1 MEEVNKGKQLN
12 LNDFSFH
19 VPDDQVAHF
28 PAKKRDSSKLLFYK
42 GKSEIK
48 NFDFKSLPDI
58 LPQGT
63 LLIFNNTKVF
73 PCRLQAQKDTGAQ
86 LEVFLL
92 SLPNEKNPNCQA
104 IVKPIKRIKTG
115 TKLYFQEG
123 VIAEVGDF
131 NNNGSIP
138 TVSLKFFS
146 PPGVSDFHCW
156 IDRFGQ
162 TPLPPYIKRQTDDSK
177 NAEIDKKRYQT
188 VYARCEGSTAA
199 PTAGLH
205 FTKDLLEELER
216 SGIKSSCVTLHVGLG
231 TFAPVRN
238 NDIKTHKMHKEFYFI
253 PSETF
258 EAIKENIRSK
268 NPIVAVGTTSL
279 RAVESLFYHDCKS
292 FENLSS
298 YVDAW
303 NETDLF
309 IYPKTK
315 NDFFSPRVLDGLIT
329 NFHQPQ
335 STLYMLISALLGF
348 DEAKRVYD
356 YAVKNKFRFF
366 SYGDSSLL
374 WFKKKE
380 MDDLKS

>member
-28 PAKKRDSSKLLFYK
+28 PAKKRDASKLLFYK

-73 PCRLQAQKDTGAQ
+73 PCRLRAQKDTGAQ

-92 SLPNEKNPNCQA
+92 SLPNEKNLNCQA

-146 PPGVSDFHCW
+146 PP
-156 IDRFGQ
+156 Q
-162 TPLPPYIKRQTDDSK
+162 
-177 NAEIDKKRYQT
+177 
-188 VYARCEGSTAA
+188 VY
-199 PTAGLH
+199 H
-205 FTKDLLEELER
+205 
-216 SGIKSSCVTLHVGLG
+216 
-231 TFAPVRN
+231 
-238 NDIKTHKMHKEFYFI
+238 
-253 PSETF
+253 
-258 EAIKENIRSK
+258 
-268 NPIVAVGTTSL
+268 
-279 RAVESLFYHDCKS
+279 
-292 FENLSS
+292 
-298 YVDAW
+298 
-303 NETDLF
+303 
-309 IYPKTK
+309 
-315 NDFFSPRVLDGLIT
+315 
-329 NFHQPQ
+329 
-335 STLYMLISALLGF
+335 
-348 DEAKRVYD
+348 
-356 YAVKNKFRFF
+356 
-366 SYGDSSLL
+366 
-374 WFKKKE
+374 
-380 MDDLKS
+380 